1 MCIGQGGGVM
11 WVQPQPSPAV
21 MGPAGARASREP
33 DGIWAVLWLLPFWD
47 SEMDKKVQRWAANA
61 G

>member
-1 MCIGQGGGVM
+1 M

>member
-1 MCIGQGGGVM
+1 M

-33 DGIWAVLWLLPFWD
+33 DSVWALLWRLPFWD
-47 SEMDKKVQRWAANA
+47 SEMDKCSTGLQTQDDLL